1 MEINSY
7 ELLEKELKKR
17 ELIGV
22 IQQLQE
28 LQM

>member
-22 IQQLQE
+22 IKQLQE